1 MIIER
6 FMYNRTIYILLVMF
20 CVLSGRNASSA
31 VHSENI
37 AIELS
42 LSNPLPTIGDS
53 LTIYCT
59 VLVPEGIQAG
69 DPLPT
74 KKSPLVDIEH
84 QWKHVEES
92 GNGITRETHGFL
104 VYIFTPDTLTI
115 GPFTVNYLS
124 DDGEDG
130 SISSAVLTVPVKS
143 ILENSESPL
152 LPNRVPVGI
161 PSTNILFWLIPLL
174 VMCVLIIIALI
185 YMIRKKKTKGIPLLP
200 VPIDEIGE
208 FERIRKQKLHE
219 KGQIKELYILVSNAM
234 RGFIHRNMNYEA
246 LYKTSEEI
254 FAELFPDLSDIT
266 VSNDIKNVFDES
278 DMVKFA
284 KFHPPD
290 ELTSTIIDR
299 AERPV
304 KTVLEKIKLEKFLEA
319 EKENLNN
326 LKKES
331 QKAGEKKAV
340 SNSGGER

>member
-1 MIIER
+1 
-6 FMYNRTIYILLVMF
+6 
-20 CVLSGRNASSA
+20 
-31 VHSENI
+31 
-37 AIELS
+37 
-42 LSNPLPTIGDS
+42 
-53 LTIYCT
+53 
-59 VLVPEGIQAG
+59 
-69 DPLPT
+69 
-74 KKSPLVDIEH
+74 
-84 QWKHVEES
+84 
-92 GNGITRETHGFL
+92 
-104 VYIFTPDTLTI
+104 
-115 GPFTVNYLS
+115 
-124 DDGEDG
+124 
-130 SISSAVLTVPVKS
+130 
-143 ILENSESPL
+143 
-152 LPNRVPVGI
+152 
-161 PSTNILFWLIPLL
+161 
-174 VMCVLIIIALI
+174 
-185 YMIRKKKTKGIPLLP
+185 MIRKKKNKNIPLLS

-254 FAELFPDLSDIT
+254 FAELFPNVSDST
-266 VSNDIKNVFDES
+266 TSNDIKKVFDES

-319 EKENLNN
+319 EKESLNS

-340 SNSGGER
+340 SNSGGGH

>member
-1 MIIER
+1 LIIER
-6 FMYNRTIYILLVMF
+6 FMYHRTIYILLVMF
-20 CVLSGRNASSA
+20 CVLSVDKASSV

-59 VLVPEGIQAG
+59 VLIPDGVQVSTPFPAEN
-69 DPLPT
+69 
-74 KKSPLVDIEH
+74 SPLVDIEH
-84 QWKHVEES
+84 QWKHVEETGS
-92 GNGITRETHGFL
+92 DITRETHGFL
-104 VYIFTPDTLTI
+104 VYVFTPDTLTV

-124 DDGEDG
+124 AGSEDG
-130 SISSAVLTVPVKS
+130 SISSGVLTVPVKS
-143 ILENSESPL
+143 ILKNPESSL
-152 LPNRVPVGI
+152 LPNRGPVGI

-174 VMCVLIIIALI
+174 VFCVLIFIALM
-185 YMIRKKKTKGIPLLP
+185 YVIRKKKARSIPLLP

-254 FAELFPDLSDIT
+254 VTELFPDLSDVT

-304 KTVLEKIKLEKFLEA
+304 KTILEKIKLEKILEA
-319 EKENLNN
+319 EKESLNN

-331 QKAGEKKAV
+331 QKKAV